1 MNKKLLAVL
10 IGTLMATSAAA
21 ECIMRSNAT
30 SQITGKIDDIADIT
44 PFAVAGFNGE
54 RKCSIRARVLHKGA
68 WHTIFGDYSGNA
80 NEQEL
85 CRNAV
90 TLGVKQFLASKAET
104 KVVSENTMVCSDE
117 PEIKPRPVQ
126 KGELVRI
133 SEVLP
138 HPDQPRA
145 FLHKGVECRYFLE
158 ATGQGTNYY
167 RWTGIVCRTG
177 RNGSDE
183 WTVVDKY

>member
-10 IGTLMATSAAA
+10 IGSLIATGAAA
-21 ECIMRSNAT
+21 ECILRSNAT
-30 SQITGKIDDIADIT
+30 TQITGKVDDIADIQ
-44 PFAVAGFNGE
+44 PFNVVKFNGE
-54 RKCSIRARVLHKGA
+54 RACTIRARVLYKGA
-68 WHTIFGDYSGNA
+68 WHTIFSDYTGKASD
-80 NEQEL
+80 QDL
-85 CRNAV
+85 CVTAV
-90 TLGVKQFLASKAET
+90 RLGVQQFLATQEST
-104 KVVSENTMVCSDE
+104 KIASEQTMVCSDE

-138 HPDQPRA
+138 HPDQPRP
-145 FLHKGVECRYFLE
+145 FMHKGIECRYFLE

-177 RNGSDE
+177 RNGADE
-183 WTVVDKY
+183 WTVVDKF

>member
-10 IGTLMATSAAA
+10 IGTLMATSAAS
-21 ECIMRSNAT
+21 ECVLRTNAT
-30 SQITGKIDDIADIT
+30 TRVIGKIDDIADIQ

-54 RKCSIRARVLHKGA
+54 RKCSIRARVLYKGA
-68 WHTIFGDYSGNA
+68 WHTIFSDYSGKVSD
-80 NEQEL
+80 QDL

-90 TLGVKQFLASKAET
+90 EIGVRQFLAGKEDT
-104 KVVSENTMVCSDE
+104 KVVAENTMVCSDE

-126 KGELVRI
+126 KGEIVRI
-133 SEVLP
+133 SELLP
-138 HPDQPRA
+138 HPDQPKA
-145 FLHKGVECRYFLE
+145 FPWKGVECRYFLE

-177 RNGSDE
+177 RNGADE